1 MKGPKTASLGLWGT
15 KHTNCGGM
23 DLSPIH
29 VHTESQASLE
39 NRGLLRAFAS
49 GEVGERK
56 ERREGKERRERKR
69 REREKRLDDEWGV

>member
-39 NRGLLRAFAS
+39 NRGLLRAFA
-49 GEVGERK
+49 
-56 ERREGKERRERKR
+56 
-69 REREKRLDDEWGV
+69 